1 MEFDIPF
8 FYYKKLFSDEKFLFY
23 LIKNDYIK
31 TFEVFYNDLHIDLK
45 NKKNVFLIK
54 KMFNFAIKYNSK
66 EIHKFIFSEVE
77 KICDKTG
84 FHYEIL
90 SYLIKKGILSNTS
103 NVDFYKKK
111 ISYSIKFYNSPF
123 CSYKKNLHIEAKESY
138 PIFMKD
144 YNFLISYLIKNL
156 NKKNIDNIFTL
167 HSIFYYETSF
177 GSNNNVIQACV
188 ENNNPELLEYYASHK
203 VLNKNHMYYKSNI
216 LETAFQIATEQDNF
230 NFIEYFVE
238 KMPINITYY
247 YKCNVLKIIV
257 RNESIS
263 GLKFLQKHT
272 FLLHD
277 AILKAYEDE
286 YFDKYLFSFNRFE
299 NAHFI
304 NLFFEILQE
313 VYSKTFVLQSI
324 NHQFS
329 EQQLEILSDVF
340 FRVSKEAI
348 SYNRY
353 EKFWKIFS
361 NKFSFDYLSNIQID
375 KILQKYYK
383 NKNTILKIK
392 PLIENSMR
400 DSSKKNKAMET
411 LNKYLNANKVS
422 NF

>member
-1 MEFDIPF
+1 MKFDIPL
-8 FYYKKLFSDEKFLFY
+8 FYSKKLFNKEEFLFY

-31 TFEVFYNDLHIDLK
+31 TFKVFYNDLHIDLK
-45 NKKNVFLIK
+45 NEKDVFLIK
-54 KMFNFAIKYNSK
+54 KMFNFAIKYNSN
-66 EIHKFIFSEVE
+66 EIHKFIFREVE
-77 KICDKTG
+77 KICDKTD
-84 FHYEIL
+84 FYYETL
-90 SYLIKKGILSNTS
+90 SYLIKKGMLSNTS
-103 NVDFYKKK
+103 NVDFYKKE

-144 YNFLISYLIKNL
+144 YNFLISYLIKNI

-167 HSIFYYETSF
+167 HSIFYYERSF

-203 VLNKNHMYYKSNI
+203 VLNQNHMYYKSNI

-230 NFIEYFVE
+230 DFIEYFVK
-238 KMPINITYY
+238 KMPTNITSY

-257 RNESIS
+257 KNESIS

-272 FLLHD
+272 FLLYE
-277 AILKAYEDE
+277 AILKAYKDD
-286 YFDKYLFSFNRFE
+286 YFEKYLFSFNRFE

-313 VYSKTFVLQSI
+313 VYNKTFILQSI

-329 EQQLEILSDVF
+329 EEQLEILSDVF

-383 NKNTILKIK
+383 NKNIMTKIHSLVEK
-392 PLIENSMR
+392 SMKSSHKKEKAIES
-400 DSSKKNKAMET
+400 
-411 LNKYLNANKVS
+411 LNLYMNANKIN